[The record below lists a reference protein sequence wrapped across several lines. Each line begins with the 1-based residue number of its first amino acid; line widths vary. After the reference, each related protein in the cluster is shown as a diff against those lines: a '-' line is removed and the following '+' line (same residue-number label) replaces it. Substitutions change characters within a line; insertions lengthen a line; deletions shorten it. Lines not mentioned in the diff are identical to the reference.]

1 VGQIVLLGVCCSGDS
16 FGGNPYAEISLQPL
30 PEYTIPT
37 DGVTMT
43 CITATEKGRIFLGG
57 RDGHLYELLY
67 TKGTGW
73 QSRCRKVCHT
83 GGLSN
88 LLSRWVVP
96 NALKFG
102 AVDAVIEITIDEER
116 NILYTRTQE
125 SKIQV
130 FDLGKNGDGAPNKVA
145 EEGCIGEQRDSR
157 SRNGGSRVVSR
168 ATKTTL
174 VSIAP
179 LSTVQSKWLHLVAVA
194 SDGRRIYLST
204 SPSTGV
210 SITAGNT
217 PGGQCP
223 SMLRVVMTR
232 PAPSIG
238 VNGGAHPFG
247 NLGRLQSE
255 SGFII
260 KCEAAHYSSGAL
272 ILSDASPP
280 TASRMLVTT
289 QDLTDPSPS
298 GPGNLSVGRQ
308 GTRALFALR
317 EMLTMV
323 GVGGRTLAI
332 ADVLPPP
339 EQAAA
344 VEFSVCEPG
353 AISPYGTQQLSE
365 ETRARRLWARGEL
378 ATQHMLPQRRA
389 VVLSTMGLTEIV
401 FNRPVDILQRLLELS
416 APRAVLEDFFQH
428 YGAGEA
434 AAMCLLLAAR
444 LTSDD
449 ENLVS
454 TAVAERAA
462 DSFEDPRLVGVPQM
476 QGGPAS
482 ASVINANGGGFNMGQ
497 VVQEAEPVF
506 SGAHEGL
513 CLCTAR
519 LLQSVWE
526 LPVMDVKDSAV
537 GDNKGEG
544 GVMVCRFVSF
554 LANL

>member
-1 VGQIVLLGVCCSGDS
+1 
-16 FGGNPYAEISLQPL
+16 
-30 PEYTIPT
+30 
-37 DGVTMT
+37 
-43 CITATEKGRIFLGG
+43 
-57 RDGHLYELLY
+57 
-67 TKGTGW
+67 
-73 QSRCRKVCHT
+73 
-83 GGLSN
+83 
-88 LLSRWVVP
+88 VVP

-130 FDLGKNGDGAPNKVA
+130 FDLGKNGDGAPNKVS

-157 SRNGGSRVVSR
+157 SRNGGSRVMSR

-217 PGGQCP
+217 PGAQRP

-238 VNGGAHPFG
+238 VNGGVHPFG

-449 ENLVS
+449 ENVVS

-544 GVMVCRFVSF
+544 GVIVCRFVSF